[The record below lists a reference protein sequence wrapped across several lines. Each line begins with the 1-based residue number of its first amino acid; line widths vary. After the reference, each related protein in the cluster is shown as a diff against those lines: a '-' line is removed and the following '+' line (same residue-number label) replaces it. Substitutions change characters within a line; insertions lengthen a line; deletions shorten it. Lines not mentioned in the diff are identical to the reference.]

1 MRMIFLRLCFFAAF
15 FIPIA
20 AHAANFNALLARDS
34 ITTTP
39 GARADVA
46 AAASEKSD
54 GAPPHTDDR
63 PRFFAMPDDR
73 PQFGQSLM
81 SRISVNTISPLDM
94 NWTASMDLNATTAD
108 VPTSYDVILPFFEDY
123 PIENLEV
130 KLQLLNIRF

>member
-20 AHAANFNALLARDS
+20 AHAANFNALPARDS
-34 ITTTP
+34 ITTAP
-39 GARADVA
+39 GARADGA
-46 AAASEKSD
+46 AAASERSD

-63 PRFFAMPDDR
+63 PR
-73 PQFGQSLM
+73 FGQSLM